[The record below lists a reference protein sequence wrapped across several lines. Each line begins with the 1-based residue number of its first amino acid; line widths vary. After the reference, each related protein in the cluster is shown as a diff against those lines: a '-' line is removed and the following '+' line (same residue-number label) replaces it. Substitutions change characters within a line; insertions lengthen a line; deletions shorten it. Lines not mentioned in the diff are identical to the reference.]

1 MPAQIPLYWDQL
13 AKHPADLKENQNA
26 LSRLAPIVVGN
37 GTFPDE
43 IALLDDRN
51 LLHSLEGA
59 LAVHVGELA
68 VEVLVRVLAMEVEVF
83 L

>member
-1 MPAQIPLYWDQL
+1 MLAQILQYWDQL
-13 AKHPADLKENQNA
+13 ARHPADLKENQNA

-43 IALLDDRN
+43 IALLDDQN

-59 LAVHVGELA
+59 LAVFVGALA
-68 VEVLVRVLAMEVEVF
+68 VEVLVRALAMEVEVF